1 MSLLLI
7 QDDKSKKVFKGQ
19 ILEESTCMRYPEYL
33 VFLEA
38 KSTMVDARSREEE
51 KMRSYCLTG
60 TEIQFCKI
68 GVLWM
73 DVVW

>member
-1 MSLLLI
+1 
-7 QDDKSKKVFKGQ
+7 
-19 ILEESTCMRYPEYL
+19 MRYLGYL

-38 KSTMVDARSREEE
+38 KSTMVDPRSWEEE
-51 KMRSYCLTG
+51 KMRSYCLIG

-73 DVVW
+73 DFVW